1 MSDQTTEATA
11 SEGAD
16 GTRPR
21 SRRPLLFVA
30 IAVLLV
36 AAVVAAVLTFRAFG
50 SSTPAEAVSATVPVE
65 ITVAHVPAKTKIGI
79 IVTLGDGEGSEWN
92 EAAQGALVAERRL
105 ALGGAD
111 VALVTKNDGGTAA
124 GGKAAVDALAKSG
137 VAGIVVA
144 SSGSHVSGAL
154 TAAAAK
160 GIPVVLPYAPAEK
173 DSWSTAPAAGSISK
187 AMTTALG
194 DADAP
199 LLVDLGGGAPADLR
213 VAHVLDGDETADT
226 AALATTVAERTGAT
240 SNEHDADADADADA
254 KTPTPDSDAVVVSG
268 SAERQGA
275 FVAALQAENVTVPVV
290 LTPDATSPAFG
301 AALVEA
307 GGSLS
312 GSFRTVGVA
321 TDDARALASDS
332 GGRAMSAF
340 LGGVRVLAG
349 DHDAENL
356 TGDQPFSAV
365 AGAADSRSHDAVI
378 ALVRAVGTARS
389 VEPADVTD
397 ALAALDLDTD
407 AGIAG
412 PALDFTQQQ
421 ALGTPATVLAAS
433 AQQLGLRPASIAS
446 GDGTGSGTDAA
457 QTASLVWFD
466 DSSTD

>member
-11 SEGAD
+11 TEVAD

-21 SRRPLLFVA
+21 SRRPLLFVG

-50 SSTPAEAVSATVPVE
+50 GSTPAEAVSATVPVK
-65 ITVAHVPAKTKIGI
+65 ITVAHVPAKTTIGV

-105 ALGGAD
+105 ALGGTD

-124 GGKAAVDALAKSG
+124 GGKAAVESLAKSG

-154 TAAAAK
+154 TAAAAT

-173 DSWSTAPAAGSISK
+173 DSWSTAPAAGSIST

-199 LLVDLGGGAPADLR
+199 LLVDLGGGAPAGLR
-213 VAHVLDGDETADT
+213 VAHVLDGDDTADT
-226 AALATTVAERTGAT
+226 AALATTVAQRTGAT
-240 SNEHDADADADADA
+240 SNEEDDDADADA
-254 KTPTPDSDAVVVSG
+254 KTVTPDSDAVVVSG
-268 SAERQGA
+268 SAQRQGA

-312 GSFRTVGVA
+312 GAFRTVGVA
-321 TDDARALASDS
+321 TDDARALASDA

-349 DHDAENL
+349 DQDAENL

-378 ALVRAVGTARS
+378 ALVRAVGSARS

-397 ALAALDLDTD
+397 ALAALDLDAD

-412 PALDFTQQQ
+412 PALDFTRQQ

-433 AQQLGLRPASIAS
+433 AQQLGLRPASTAS

-457 QTASLVWFD
+457 RTASLVWFD

>member
-11 SEGAD
+11 TEGAD

-21 SRRPLLFVA
+21 SRRPLLFVG

-36 AAVVAAVLTFRAFG
+36 AAVVAAVLTSRAFG
-50 SSTPAEAVSATVPVE
+50 SSTPAEAVSATVPVK

-105 ALGGAD
+105 ALGGTD
-111 VALVTKNDGGTAA
+111 VALVTRNDGGTAA
-124 GGKAAVDALAKSG
+124 GGTAAVDALAKSG

-173 DSWSTAPAAGSISK
+173 DSWSTAPAADSISK

-199 LLVDLGGGAPADLR
+199 LLVDLGGGAPAGLR
-213 VAHVLDGDETADT
+213 VAHVLDGDDTADT

-240 SNEHDADADADADA
+240 SNEEDADADSDA
-254 KTPTPDSDAVVVSG
+254 KTVTPDSDAVVVSG
-268 SAERQGA
+268 SAQRQGA

-321 TDDARALASDS
+321 TDDARALASDA

-349 DHDAENL
+349 DQDAENL

-378 ALVRAVGTARS
+378 ALVRAVGSARS
-389 VEPADVTD
+389 IEPADVTD
-397 ALAALDLDTD
+397 ALAALDIDAD

-412 PALDFTQQQ
+412 PALDFTKQQ
-421 ALGTPATVLAAS
+421 ALGAHATVLAAS
-433 AQQLGLRPASIAS
+433 AQQLGLRPASTAS

>member
-11 SEGAD
+11 TEGAD

-21 SRRPLLFVA
+21 SRRPLLFVG

-36 AAVVAAVLTFRAFG
+36 AAVVAAVLTSRAFG
-50 SSTPAEAVSATVPVE
+50 SSTPAEAVSATVPVK

-105 ALGGAD
+105 ALGGTD

-124 GGKAAVDALAKSG
+124 GGTAAVDALAKSG

-173 DSWSTAPAAGSISK
+173 DSWSTAPAADSISK

-199 LLVDLGGGAPADLR
+199 LLVDLGGGAPAGLR
-213 VAHVLDGDETADT
+213 VAHVLDGDDTADT

-240 SNEHDADADADADA
+240 SNEQDADADADADA

-321 TDDARALASDS
+321 TDDARALASDA

-349 DHDAENL
+349 DQDAENL

-389 VEPADVTD
+389 IEPADVTD
-397 ALAALDLDTD
+397 ALAALDIDAD

-412 PALDFTQQQ
+412 PALDFTKQQ
-421 ALGTPATVLAAS
+421 ALGAHATVLAAS
-433 AQQLGLRPASIAS
+433 AQQLGLRPASTAS

>member
-11 SEGAD
+11 TESAD

-21 SRRPLLFVA
+21 SRRPLLFVG

-50 SSTPAEAVSATVPVE
+50 SSTPAEAVSATVPVK
-65 ITVAHVPAKTKIGI
+65 ITVAHVPAKTTIGV

-105 ALGGAD
+105 ALGGTD

-124 GGKAAVDALAKSG
+124 GGKAAVESLAKSG

-173 DSWSTAPAAGSISK
+173 DSWSTAPAAGSIST

-199 LLVDLGGGAPADLR
+199 LLVDLGGGAPAGLR
-213 VAHVLDGDETADT
+213 VAHVLDGDDTADA

-240 SNEHDADADADADA
+240 SNEEDADADADADA
-254 KTPTPDSDAVVVSG
+254 KTVTPDSDAVVVSG
-268 SAERQGA
+268 SAQRQGA

-312 GSFRTVGVA
+312 GAFRTVGVA
-321 TDDARALASDS
+321 TDDARALASDA

-349 DHDAENL
+349 DQDAENL

-378 ALVRAVGTARS
+378 ALVRAVGSARS

-397 ALAALDLDTD
+397 ALATLDLDAD

-412 PALDFTQQQ
+412 PALDFTRQQ

-433 AQQLGLRPASIAS
+433 AQQLGLRPASTAS

-457 QTASLVWFD
+457 RTASLVWFD

>member
-11 SEGAD
+11 TEVAD

-21 SRRPLLFVA
+21 SRRPLLFVG

-50 SSTPAEAVSATVPVE
+50 SSTPAEAVSATVPVK
-65 ITVAHVPAKTKIGI
+65 ITVAHVPAKTTIGV

-105 ALGGAD
+105 ALGGTD

-124 GGKAAVDALAKSG
+124 GGKAAVESLAESG

-173 DSWSTAPAAGSISK
+173 DSWSTAPAAGSIST

-199 LLVDLGGGAPADLR
+199 LLVDLGGGAPAGLR
-213 VAHVLDGDETADT
+213 VAHVLDGDDTSDT

-240 SNEHDADADADADA
+240 SNEEDADADA
-254 KTPTPDSDAVVVSG
+254 KTVTPDSDAVVVSG

-275 FVAALQAENVTVPVV
+275 FVAALQAENVSVPVV

-312 GSFRTVGVA
+312 GAFRTVGVA
-321 TDDARALASDS
+321 TDDARALASDA

-349 DHDAENL
+349 DQDAENL

-378 ALVRAVGTARS
+378 ALVRAVGSARS
-389 VEPADVTD
+389 IEPADVTD
-397 ALAALDLDTD
+397 ALATLDLDAD

-412 PALDFTQQQ
+412 PALDFTRQQ

-433 AQQLGLRPASIAS
+433 AQQLGLRPASTAS
-446 GDGTGSGTDAA
+446 GDSTGSGTDAA
-457 QTASLVWFD
+457 RTASLVWFD

>member
-11 SEGAD
+11 TEVAD

-21 SRRPLLFVA
+21 SRRPLLFVG

-50 SSTPAEAVSATVPVE
+50 SSTPAEAVSATVPVK
-65 ITVAHVPAKTKIGI
+65 ITVAHVPATTKIGV

-105 ALGGAD
+105 ALGGTD

-124 GGKAAVDALAKSG
+124 GGKAAVESLAKSG
-137 VAGIVVA
+137 IAGIVVA

-173 DSWSTAPAAGSISK
+173 DSWSTAPAAGSIST

-199 LLVDLGGGAPADLR
+199 LLVDLGGGAPAGLR
-213 VAHVLDGDETADT
+213 VAHVLDGDDTSDT

-240 SNEHDADADADADA
+240 SNEEDADADA
-254 KTPTPDSDAVVVSG
+254 KTVTPDSDAVVVSG

-275 FVAALQAENVTVPVV
+275 FVAALQAENVSVPVV

-312 GSFRTVGVA
+312 GAFRTVGVA
-321 TDDARALASDS
+321 TDDARALASDA

-349 DHDAENL
+349 DQDAENL

-378 ALVRAVGTARS
+378 ALVRAVGSARS

-397 ALAALDLDTD
+397 ALATLDLDAD

-412 PALDFTQQQ
+412 PALDFTRQQ

-433 AQQLGLRPASIAS
+433 AQQLGLRPASTAS
-446 GDGTGSGTDAA
+446 GDSTGSGTDAA
-457 QTASLVWFD
+457 RTASLVWFD

>member
-11 SEGAD
+11 TEGAD

-21 SRRPLLFVA
+21 SRRPLLFVG

-36 AAVVAAVLTFRAFG
+36 AAVVAAVLTSRAFG
-50 SSTPAEAVSATVPVE
+50 SSTPAEAVSATVPVK

-105 ALGGAD
+105 ALGGTD

-124 GGKAAVDALAKSG
+124 GGTAAVDALAKSG

-173 DSWSTAPAAGSISK
+173 DSWSTAPAADSISK

-199 LLVDLGGGAPADLR
+199 LLVDLGGGAPAGLR
-213 VAHVLDGDETADT
+213 VAHVLDGDDTADT

-240 SNEHDADADADADA
+240 SNEEDADADSDA

-268 SAERQGA
+268 SAQRQGA

-312 GSFRTVGVA
+312 GAFRTVGVA
-321 TDDARALASDS
+321 TDDARALASDA

-349 DHDAENL
+349 DQDAENL

-378 ALVRAVGTARS
+378 ALVRAVGSARS
-389 VEPADVTD
+389 VEPTDVTD
-397 ALAALDLDTD
+397 ALAALDLDAD

-412 PALDFTQQQ
+412 PALDFTKQQ
-421 ALGTPATVLAAS
+421 ALGAHATVLAAS
-433 AQQLGLRPASIAS
+433 AQQLGLRPASTAS

-457 QTASLVWFD
+457 RTASLVWFD

>member
-11 SEGAD
+11 TEVAD

-21 SRRPLLFVA
+21 SRRPLLFVG

-50 SSTPAEAVSATVPVE
+50 SSTPAEAVSATVPVK
-65 ITVAHVPAKTKIGI
+65 ITVAHVPAKTTIGV

-105 ALGGAD
+105 ALGGTD

-124 GGKAAVDALAKSG
+124 GGTAAVESLARSG

-173 DSWSTAPAAGSISK
+173 DSWSTAPAAGSIST

-199 LLVDLGGGAPADLR
+199 LLVDLGGGAPAGLR
-213 VAHVLDGDETADT
+213 VAHVLDGDDTADT

-240 SNEHDADADADADA
+240 SNEEDADADA
-254 KTPTPDSDAVVVSG
+254 KTVTPDSDAVVVSG
-268 SAERQGA
+268 SAQRQGA

-312 GSFRTVGVA
+312 GAFRTVGVA
-321 TDDARALASDS
+321 TDDARALASDA

-349 DHDAENL
+349 DQDAENL

-378 ALVRAVGTARS
+378 ALVRAVGSARS

-397 ALAALDLDTD
+397 ALAALDLDAD

-412 PALDFTQQQ
+412 PALDFTRQQ

-433 AQQLGLRPASIAS
+433 AQQLGLRPASTAS

-457 QTASLVWFD
+457 RTASLVWFG

>member
-11 SEGAD
+11 TEGAD
-16 GTRPR
+16 GTRPS
-21 SRRPLLFVA
+21 SRRPLLFVG

-50 SSTPAEAVSATVPVE
+50 SSTPAEAVSATVPVKVK
-65 ITVAHVPAKTKIGI
+65 VAHVPAKTKIGI

-105 ALGGAD
+105 ALGGTD

-124 GGKAAVDALAKSG
+124 GGTAAVEALAKSG

-173 DSWSTAPAAGSISK
+173 DSWSTAPAADSISK

-199 LLVDLGGGAPADLR
+199 LLVDLGGGAPAGLR
-213 VAHVLDGDETADT
+213 VAHVLDGDDTADT

-240 SNEHDADADADADA
+240 SNEQDADADADADA

-312 GSFRTVGVA
+312 GSFRAVGVA
-321 TDDARALASDS
+321 TDDARALASDA

-349 DHDAENL
+349 DQDAENL

-378 ALVRAVGTARS
+378 ALVRAVGNARS

-397 ALAALDLDTD
+397 ALAALDLGAD

-421 ALGTPATVLAAS
+421 ALGAHATVLAAS
-433 AQQLGLRPASIAS
+433 AQQLGLRPAGTAS

-457 QTASLVWFD
+457 RTASLVWFD

>member
-11 SEGAD
+11 TESSD

-21 SRRPLLFVA
+21 SRRPLLFVG

-50 SSTPAEAVSATVPVE
+50 SSTPAEAVSATVPVK
-65 ITVAHVPAKTKIGI
+65 ITVAHVPAKTTIGV

-105 ALGGAD
+105 ALGGTD

-124 GGKAAVDALAKSG
+124 GGTAAVDALAKSG

-173 DSWSTAPAAGSISK
+173 DSWSTAPAAGSIST

-199 LLVDLGGGAPADLR
+199 LLVDLGGGAPAGLR
-213 VAHVLDGDETADT
+213 VAHVLDGDDTADT

-240 SNEHDADADADADA
+240 SNEEDADADE
-254 KTPTPDSDAVVVSG
+254 KTVTPDSDAVVVSG
-268 SAERQGA
+268 SAQRQGA

-312 GSFRTVGVA
+312 GAFRTVGVA
-321 TDDARALASDS
+321 TDDARALASDA

-349 DHDAENL
+349 DQDAENL

-378 ALVRAVGTARS
+378 ALVRAVGSARS
-389 VEPADVTD
+389 VEPTDVTD
-397 ALAALDLDTD
+397 ALAALDLDAD

-412 PALDFTQQQ
+412 PALDFTRQQ

-433 AQQLGLRPASIAS
+433 AQQLGLRPASTAS

-457 QTASLVWFD
+457 RTASLVWFD

>member
-11 SEGAD
+11 TESAD

-21 SRRPLLFVA
+21 SRRPLLFLG

-50 SSTPAEAVSATVPVE
+50 SSTPAEAVSATVPVK
-65 ITVAHVPAKTKIGI
+65 ITVAHVPAKTTIGV

-105 ALGGAD
+105 ALGGTD

-124 GGKAAVDALAKSG
+124 GGKAAVEALAKSG

-154 TAAAAK
+154 TAAAAT

-173 DSWSTAPAAGSISK
+173 DSWSTAPAAGSIST

-199 LLVDLGGGAPADLR
+199 LLVDLGGGAPAGLR
-213 VAHVLDGDETADT
+213 VAHVLDGDDTADA

-240 SNEHDADADADADA
+240 SNEEDADADA
-254 KTPTPDSDAVVVSG
+254 KTVTPDSDAVVVSG
-268 SAERQGA
+268 SAQRQGA

-312 GSFRTVGVA
+312 GAFRTVGVP
-321 TDDARALASDS
+321 TDDARALASDA

-349 DHDAENL
+349 DQDAENL

-378 ALVRAVGTARS
+378 ALVRAVGSARS
-389 VEPADVTD
+389 VEPTDVTD
-397 ALAALDLDTD
+397 ALAALDLDAD

-412 PALDFTQQQ
+412 PALDFTRQQ

-433 AQQLGLRPASIAS
+433 AQQLGLRPASTAS

-457 QTASLVWFD
+457 RTASLVWFD

>member
-11 SEGAD
+11 TESAD

-21 SRRPLLFVA
+21 SRRPLLFVG

-50 SSTPAEAVSATVPVE
+50 SSTPAEAVSATVPVK
-65 ITVAHVPAKTKIGI
+65 ITVAHVPAKTTIGV

-105 ALGGAD
+105 ALGGTD

-124 GGKAAVDALAKSG
+124 GGKAAVESLAKSG

-154 TAAAAK
+154 TAAAAT

-173 DSWSTAPAAGSISK
+173 DSWSTAPAAGSIST

-199 LLVDLGGGAPADLR
+199 LLVDLGGGAPAGLR
-213 VAHVLDGDETADT
+213 VAHVLDGDDTADT

-240 SNEHDADADADADA
+240 SNEEDADADADA
-254 KTPTPDSDAVVVSG
+254 KTVTPDSDAVVVSG
-268 SAERQGA
+268 SAQRQGA

-312 GSFRTVGVA
+312 GAFRTVGVA
-321 TDDARALASDS
+321 TDDARALASDA

-349 DHDAENL
+349 DQDAENL

-378 ALVRAVGTARS
+378 ALVRAVGSARS

-397 ALAALDLDTD
+397 ALAALDLDAA

-412 PALDFTQQQ
+412 PALDFTRQQ

-433 AQQLGLRPASIAS
+433 AQQLGLRPASTAS

-457 QTASLVWFD
+457 RTASLVWFD